1 MGSPKE
7 IVSGFLFAR
16 LLESKDECP
25 LRIHSTKNMANN
37 AVLTGGVECLQNH
50 EEGLA
55 PVRVEQVLQLVH
67 ACGVSLRL
75 GQSLL
80 MAFVIACV
88 RGRFSID
95 GLWYKARL

>member
-37 AVLTGGVECLQNH
+37 AVECLQNH

-67 ACGVSLRL
+67 PCGVSLRL